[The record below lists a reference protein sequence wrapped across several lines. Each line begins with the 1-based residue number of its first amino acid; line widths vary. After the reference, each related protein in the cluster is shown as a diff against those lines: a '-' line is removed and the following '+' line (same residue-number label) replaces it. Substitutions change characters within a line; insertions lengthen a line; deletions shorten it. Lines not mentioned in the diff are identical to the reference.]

1 MEIWYPEYLRALI
14 TYWCD
19 GFDMEGA
26 STSLNRYPQYVT
38 RVEDLDIQFIRVIG
52 EGGPDKARLPL
63 LSTHGW
69 PGSTFEF

>member
-1 MEIWYPEYLRALI
+1 
-14 TYWCD
+14 
-19 GFDMEGA
+19 MEGA